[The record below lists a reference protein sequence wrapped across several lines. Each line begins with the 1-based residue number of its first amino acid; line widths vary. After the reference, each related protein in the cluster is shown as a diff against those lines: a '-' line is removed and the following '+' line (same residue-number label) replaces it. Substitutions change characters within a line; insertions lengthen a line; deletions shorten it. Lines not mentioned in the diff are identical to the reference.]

1 MPELTTMQS
10 IFRTAMA
17 NLPAAV
23 NIVTTDG
30 PAGRCGMTVTAVC
43 SVTDSPPTAL
53 VCVNQN
59 SAMHNVFRN
68 NGRVGINVLSGD
80 DEELAM
86 HFAGATQVAM
96 ADRFQWDIWEEDTD
110 DGVPILRA
118 AHVVLAG
125 RIADSKTVGSHSVMF
140 VELDRVQTRE
150 HGDSLVYFQR
160 KFHRLSVPVE
170 SPDWLFYDEW
180 SDPITVTPALVP
192 AAAGGK

>member
-1 MPELTTMQS
+1 MPELSAMQLA
-10 IFRTAMA
+10 FRAAMA

-30 PAGRCGMTVTAVC
+30 VAGRCGMTVTAVC
-43 SVTDSPPTAL
+43 SVSDSPPTAL
-53 VCVNQN
+53 VCVNRN
-59 SAMHNVFRN
+59 SAMHNVFRE
-68 NGRVGINVLSGD
+68 NGRVCINVLSGD

-86 HFAGATQVAM
+86 HFAGATKVAM
-96 ADRFQWDIWEEDTD
+96 ADRFAWDIWEDDTG

-125 RIADSKTVGSHSVMF
+125 RIACSKTVGSHSVMF
-140 VELDRVQTRE
+140 VELDRVQTRDQ
-150 HGDSLVYFQR
+150 GDSLVYFQR

-192 AAAGGK
+192 VPAGGK